1 MNAIILAA
9 GKGERLR
16 PLTENKPK
24 CLVSLFGKT
33 LLEWQV
39 ETFHNQGIHDITI
52 VTGYK
57 SDLIK
62 NPELKKIEN
71 KNYDSTNMVETLFCA
86 QSELKESTIVSYGD
100 ILFDK
105 EILKKLVNDT
115 NDFSVVVDENWYD
128 LWKLRFKN
136 PLDDAESLK
145 FDDNLFLQ
153 SIGQPV
159 KKIEEI
165 QSQYIGL
172 MKFQNEGISKLK
184 SSYQNAK
191 EISKKE
197 SNPLNPKINFEKSY
211 MTDLLNYLI
220 KIGTKIKAVKI
231 SGGWLELDSM
241 DDYELYQNL
250 KINDEIK
257 KFFH

>member
-33 LLEWQV
+33 LLEWQI
-39 ETFHNQGIHDITI
+39 ESFHNQGIDDITI

-62 NPELKKIEN
+62 YPELKKIQN

-86 QSELKESTIVSYGD
+86 QSELKESTIVCYGD
-100 ILFDK
+100 ILFNE
-105 EILKKLVNDT
+105 EILKKLVDNTD
-115 NDFSVVVDENWYD
+115 DFSVIVDENWYD

-136 PLDDAESLK
+136 PLDDAESLQ
-145 FDDNLFLQ
+145 FDNNLFLQ

-159 KKIEEI
+159 KKIDEI

-172 MKFQNEGISKLK
+172 MKFQNEGILKLK
-184 SSYQNAK
+184 SSYQKAK
-191 EISKKE
+191 EISKKQ
-197 SNPLNPKINFEKSY
+197 SNPLNHKITFEKSY

-220 KIGTKIKAVKI
+220 KNGSKIKAIKI
-231 SGGWLELDSM
+231 NGGWLELDSM
-241 DDYELYQNL
+241 DDYELYENL
-250 KINDEIK
+250 KMKDETK

>member
-57 SDLIK
+57 SDLIN

-184 SSYQNAK
+184 LSYQNAK

>member
-184 SSYQNAK
+184 SSYQK
-191 EISKKE
+191 
-197 SNPLNPKINFEKSY
+197 
-211 MTDLLNYLI
+211 
-220 KIGTKIKAVKI
+220 
-231 SGGWLELDSM
+231 
-241 DDYELYQNL
+241 
-250 KINDEIK
+250 
-257 KFFH
+257 

>member
-1 MNAIILAA
+1 LNAIILAA

-33 LLEWQV
+33 LLEWQI
-39 ETFHNQGIHDITI
+39 ESFHNQGIDDITI

-62 NPELKKIEN
+62 YPELKKIQN

-86 QSELKESTIVSYGD
+86 QSELKESTIVCYGD
-100 ILFDK
+100 ILFNE
-105 EILKKLVNDT
+105 EILKKLVDNTD
-115 NDFSVVVDENWYD
+115 DFSVIVDENWYD

-136 PLDDAESLK
+136 PLDDAESLQ
-145 FDDNLFLQ
+145 FDNNLFLQ

-159 KKIEEI
+159 KKIDEI

-172 MKFQNEGISKLK
+172 MKFQNEGILKLK
-184 SSYQNAK
+184 SSYQKAK
-191 EISKKE
+191 EISKKQ
-197 SNPLNPKINFEKSY
+197 SNPLNHKITFEKSY

-220 KIGTKIKAVKI
+220 KNGSKIKAIKI
-231 SGGWLELDSM
+231 NGGWLELDSM
-241 DDYELYQNL
+241 DDYELYENL
-250 KINDEIK
+250 KMKDETK